1 MVATYLLQDDDGSK
15 VEEIE
20 RSNHYMV
27 AECRGAMLTEYLKT
41 SKVSWDDIL
50 TALRKANYVN
60 LADDIKAA
68 EKL

>member
-1 MVATYLLQDDDGSK
+1 MLQDDDGSK

-27 AECRGAMLTEYLKT
+27 AECRAAMLTEYLKT
-41 SKVSWDDIL
+41 SKASWDDIL

>member
-1 MVATYLLQDDDGSK
+1 MVATYLLKDDDGSK
-15 VEEIE
+15 VETIE
-20 RSNHYMV
+20 KSHHYMV
-27 AECRGAMLTEYLKT
+27 AECRRAMLTQYLADGD
-41 SKVSWDDIL
+41 VSWENIL

>member
-1 MVATYLLQDDDGSK
+1 MATYLLKDDDGSK

-27 AECRGAMLTEYLKT
+27 SDCRSAMLAEYFKAGD
-41 SKVSWDDIL
+41 VSWENVL

-60 LADDIKAA
+60 LADEIAAA